1 MAELK
6 NKIDFVYIFD
16 VQMVILMETQMQ
28 VIFLVWM
35 QKQVWA

>member
-35 QKQVWA
+35 QRQVWA